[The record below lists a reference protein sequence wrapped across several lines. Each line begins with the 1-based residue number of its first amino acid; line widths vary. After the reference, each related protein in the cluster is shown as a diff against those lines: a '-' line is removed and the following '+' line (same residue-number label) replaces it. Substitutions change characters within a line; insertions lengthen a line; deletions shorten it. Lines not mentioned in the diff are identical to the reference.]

1 VVGAHQLLGDGDP
14 LATRKLDGVQD
25 LLNLAD
31 LGLPAV
37 AAVLAAVLDAILLAK
52 AAPLVGIGVGFQ
64 KWSWLNS

>member
-1 VVGAHQLLGDGDP
+1 VVGVHQLLGDGDP

-31 LGLPAV
+31 LGIPV
-37 AAVLAAVLDAILLAK
+37 VAAVLDAILIAK
-52 AAPLVGIGVGFQ
+52 AAPLVGSSVGFQ